1 MAQRAGGRSST
12 VRQGRTAWGGASAGP
27 SFRVAPEGAAYLPF
41 RGDGAA
47 LALASRVARNGLFQ
61 PEQGRSC
68 VGHGGSS
75 RMAFAGR
82 GVPNTGCALPWR
94 MFLQSFLIP
103 AGGNGVGR
111 AQNLCA
117 WARRRAQVR
126 RAHALG
132 GTASCPCPKGGR
144 RGYQSRKGR
153 FLGVPALEG
162 SERAVGAGL
171 FRHVGGRFGVQP
183 EAGPCRYGDGSRRPR
198 DSVAGRADGFAPR
211 NMAGGGGTP
220 ALRLALGWAG
230 LGRDCVPR
238 GRAAKRG
245 WAEKPFRASPPGDI
259 RRRRAWRGSWG
270 RCTGRPCTRACC
282 RRPLRR

>member
-12 VRQGRTAWGGASAGP
+12 VRQGRTAWGGALAGHRSAMRPKARHASP
-27 SFRVAPEGAAYLPF
+27 SVGWGGVGSCEP
-41 RGDGAA
+41 
-47 LALASRVARNGLFQ
+47 VARNGLFQ

-144 RGYQSRKGR
+144 MGYQSRKGR

-183 EAGPCRYGDGSRRPR
+183 EAGPCRYGGGSRRPR
-198 DSVAGRADGFAPR
+198 DSVAGRAGGFAPR

-245 WAEKPFRASPPGDI
+245 RAEKPFSGLPA
-259 RRRRAWRGSWG
+259 RRY
-270 RCTGRPCTRACC
+270 
-282 RRPLRR
+282 